1 MFQLLF
7 EKGHL
12 IKLTP
17 TAFST
22 VTSAARSSTAHYVV
36 IRDAA
41 IAIFDNVRKTKEFKG
56 KSCLPVLRSC

>member
-1 MFQLLF
+1 MFELF
-7 EKGHL
+7 YKTGKL

-36 IRDAA
+36 IREAA
-41 IAIFDNVRKTKEFKG
+41 PAIFDNVRTSKESKG
-56 KSCLPVLRSC
+56 